1 VHAKEHDM
9 STTAQATALHALP
22 DEDTPDRER
31 AMAAVADLLSALGH
45 DPDAGDLVQ
54 TPRRVADAFIEL
66 LTPDPFEMTTFP
78 NDEGYDEQVV
88 VRGIPFVS
96 LCRHHLLPFRGT
108 ATVGYLPGERLVGLS
123 KLARV
128 VTHHARALQVQE
140 SLTMQIARTLD
151 DALAPRGVGVVIEA
165 EHLCM
170 SVRGV
175 RADSATTQTTAF
187 RGELAHDAV
196 LQARFTGA

>member
-1 VHAKEHDM
+1 M
-9 STTAQATALHALP
+9 SITAQTAALHAVP
-22 DEDTPDRER
+22 DDEGPDRER
-31 AMAAVADLLSALGH
+31 AMVAVADLLSALGE
-45 DPDAGDLVQ
+45 DPDADDLAE

-66 LTPDPFEMTTFP
+66 LTPQPFEMTTFA
-78 NDEGYDEQVV
+78 NDEGYDEPVV

-108 ATVGYLPGERLVGLS
+108 ATVGYLPGQRLVGLS

-128 VTHHARALQVQE
+128 VAHHARALQVQE

-151 DALAPRGVGVVIEA
+151 DALAPRGVGVVIDA

-175 RADSATTQTTAF
+175 RADSATTTTTSF
-187 RGELAHDAV
+187 RGELAGDGA
-196 LQARFTGA
+196 LQVRFMAA

>member
-1 VHAKEHDM
+1 M

-22 DEDTPDRER
+22 DEEAPDRER
-31 AMAAVADLLSALGH
+31 AMAAVADLLVALGQ
-45 DPDAGDLVQ
+45 DPDSGDLVE
-54 TPRRVADAFIEL
+54 TPRRVADAFVEL
-66 LTPDPFEMTTFP
+66 LTPEPFEMTTFA
-78 NDEGYDEQVV
+78 NDEGYDEPVV

-108 ATVGYLPGERLVGLS
+108 ATVGYLPGDRLVGLS

-128 VTHHARALQVQE
+128 VAHHARALQVQE

-151 DALAPRGVGVVIEA
+151 DALVPRGVGVVIEA

-175 RADSATTQTTAF
+175 RADSATTTTTSF
-187 RGELAHDAV
+187 RGELARDAA
-196 LQARFTGA
+196 LQSRFTGA

>member
-1 VHAKEHDM
+1 MM
-9 STTAQATALHALP
+9 STTVAATPLHALP
-22 DEDTPDRER
+22 VEASIDRDA
-31 AMAAVADLLSALGH
+31 AMAAVADLLAALGH
-45 DPDAGDLVQ
+45 DPDHGDLAE
-54 TPRRVADAFIEL
+54 TPRRVADAFLEL
-66 LTPDPFEMTTFP
+66 LTPQPFDMTTFP
-78 NDEGYDEQVV
+78 NEDGYDEPVV

-128 VTHHARALQVQE
+128 VDHHARGLQVQE
-140 SLTMQIARTLD
+140 ALTAQIARTLD
-151 DALAPRGVGVVIEA
+151 AALEPDGVGVVVEA

-175 RADSATTQTTAF
+175 RSAGATTSTTAF
-187 RGELAHDAV
+187 RGSFAHDRR
-196 LQARFTGA
+196 LQRQLLGAGEV

>member
-1 VHAKEHDM
+1 M

-22 DEDTPDRER
+22 DEEVPDRER
-31 AMAAVADLLSALGH
+31 AMAAVADLLSALGQ
-45 DPDAGDLVQ
+45 DPDAGDLIE

-66 LTPDPFEMTTFP
+66 LTPEPFEMTTFA
-78 NDEGYDEQVV
+78 NDEGYDEPVV

-128 VTHHARALQVQE
+128 VAHHARALQVQE

-151 DALAPRGVGVVIEA
+151 DALVPRGVGVVIEA

-175 RADSATTQTTAF
+175 RADSATTTTTSF
-187 RGELAHDAV
+187 RGELARDGA
-196 LQARFTGA
+196 LRARFTAA